1 VELQLPGALI
11 LLLPLTPAAIAVFA
25 SVGYARRRHSRSGI
39 ALACGAVGGLVVSTG
54 SIVFNACVRPAV
66 WPPDGSGAGAM
77 RVLEAASSS
86 LGLAGVAFALL
97 FSISLLLVL
106 KDAARTEAPAEQA
119 RQPDAQ

>member
-1 VELQLPGALI
+1 
-11 LLLPLTPAAIAVFA
+11 
-25 SVGYARRRHSRSGI
+25 
-39 ALACGAVGGLVVSTG
+39 
-54 SIVFNACVRPAV
+54 
-66 WPPDGSGAGAM
+66 M